1 MLVQDLTLTRWADVY
16 PTLQDNPFG
25 QISTF
30 LYSLGFDTSNEGM
43 DNLINDFNWSYAD
56 SLCYFTA
63 ETDINRIF
71 KMILL
76 DAKKY
81 NLAKEMYTATK
92 TETRLRTPQLTT
104 STHGSANGKTT
115 MQRKQTETQTETPN
129 SYGMDKTHKVNP
141 YDNPG
146 LTEAYKDE
154 TLYKG
159 TKTIATSFTGSPDE
173 SISTSSANS
182 STSETGTDTTKI
194 TTIGSDGKTLQEQ
207 IEGIEAVNTLWQMI
221 KTDIAKKLFLQ
232 VWR

>member
-1 MLVQDLTLTRWADVY
+1 MLVQDLILTRWADVY

-25 QISTF
+25 QISNF
-30 LYSLGFDTSNEGM
+30 LDALGFDTSTEGM
-43 DNLINDFNWSYAD
+43 DNLINDFNWCYAD
-56 SLCYFTA
+56 ALCYFTA
-63 ETDINRIF
+63 ESDINQIF

-76 DAKKY
+76 NSEKY
-81 NLAKEMYTATK
+81 FVAQKLYTATK
-92 TETRLRTPQLTT
+92 TETRIREPDLTT

-115 MQRKQTETQTETPN
+115 MNRKQTETQTETPN

-159 TKTIATSFTGSPDE
+159 TKTISTSFTGNPDE
-173 SISTSSANS
+173 SVSTSSANS
-182 STSETGTDTTKI
+182 STSETGTDTTTI
-194 TTIGSDGKTLQEQ
+194 TTIGSDGKTLAEQ

-221 KTDIAKKLFLQ
+221 KADIAKKLFLQ

>member
-30 LYSLGFDTSNEGM
+30 LYSLGFDTSTEGM
-43 DNLINDFNWSYAD
+43 DDLINDFNWSYAD
-56 SLCYFTA
+56 ALCYFTA
-63 ETDINRIF
+63 ESDINRIF
-71 KMILL
+71 KMILN

-81 NLAKEMYTATK
+81 NLAKQMYTATK

-104 STHGSANGKTT
+104 STHGSANGRAT
-115 MQRKQTETQTETPN
+115 MERKQTETQTDRPLTYKTER
-129 SYGMDKTHKVNP
+129 THKVNP

-146 LTEAYKDE
+146 FTDEYKDE
-154 TLYKG
+154 TSHSG
-159 TKTIATSFTGSPDE
+159 TKELETKYTGDPDV
-173 SISTSSANS
+173 STSTSSANS
-182 STSETGTDTTKI
+182 TTSETGTDTTTI

-221 KTDIAKKLFLQ
+221 KADIAKKLFMQ

>member
-30 LYSLGFDTSNEGM
+30 LYSLGFDTSQEGM
-43 DNLINDFNWSYAD
+43 DTLINDFNWSYAD
-56 SLCYFTA
+56 ALCYFTA
-63 ETDINRIF
+63 ESDINRIF
-71 KMILL
+71 KMILN

-81 NLAKEMYTATK
+81 NLAKQMYTATK
-92 TETRLRTPQLTT
+92 TETRLRTPDLTT
-104 STHGSANGKTT
+104 STEGSASGSTS

-159 TKTIATSFTGSPDE
+159 TKTISTSFTGDPDE
-173 SISTSSANS
+173 TTSSSTGTS
-182 STSETGTDTTKI
+182 STTETGTDTTTI
-194 TTIGSDGKTLQEQ
+194 TTIGSDGKTLAEQ